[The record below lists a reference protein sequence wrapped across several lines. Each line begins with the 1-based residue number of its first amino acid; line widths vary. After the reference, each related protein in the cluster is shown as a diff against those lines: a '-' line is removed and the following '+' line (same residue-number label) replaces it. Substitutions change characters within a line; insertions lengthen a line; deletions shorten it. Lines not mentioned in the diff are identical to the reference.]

1 MYFCVTHHLFV
12 QEEKD
17 DSRCRFFRPGVYYN
31 SLESIILCL
40 IGQDASLGINLYV
53 MISNELNLLE
63 LLEWF
68 HGN

>member
-1 MYFCVTHHLFV
+1 MIQDAGFLGPVSITIRWNRLSCV
-12 QEEKD
+12 
-17 DSRCRFFRPGVYYN
+17 
-31 SLESIILCL
+31 L

-63 LLEWF
+63 LLETF